1 MSKGCFFVFRKRIA
15 KKKSSIECEN
25 FQHEEMNYLSTKVDD
40 NILFIQNSLVHTED
54 LIIHNLSKNGVLL
67 FIESLVDLEKISDK
81 VLTRI
86 MGSEEEII
94 SDKKIVNLYDVTG
107 LLLDGYSIFI
117 SEGKTYAAAF
127 YTSSL
132 EKRTIQEPLS
142 EKVLRGSH
150 DGFIESLETNILLVR
165 RSIKNPNLL
174 VRYMTLGE
182 RSRTKIA
189 ILYIEDLM
197 NNDIVDELFRRLS
210 YLKADYIQSPGHIQ
224 EFIEDEAFSPFPQML
239 NTERPDRVVSNL
251 MEGRFAILAEASPTA
266 IIAPINF
273 FAFLQSPDDYNN
285 RWLIGSFITLFRILS
300 IMIAI
305 GLPAI
310 YIAVVSFH
318 YEVIPFELVF
328 ALKGTLEYV
337 PVVPFVEALSMLI
350 ILELLSEAATRLPS
364 PIAQTIGVVG
374 GLVIGTAVVEANL
387 VSNSMIVVVAL
398 TAVASYT
405 IPVTE
410 MGTSIR
416 LLGFPLMI
424 GSSLFGFVG
433 IVIGLM
439 LILVHLCKLESFGTP
454 YFSPLA
460 PFKLSENKDT
470 VIRLPLWMF
479 MKRPT
484 GTRPKDI
491 IRIGNPRG
499 WKRNE

>member
-1 MSKGCFFVFRKRIA
+1 MLRKWMAKG
-15 KKKSSIECEN
+15 KSSNEREN
-25 FQHEEMNYLSTKVDD
+25 LQQEEKKYFSSNIND
-40 NILFIQNSLVHTED
+40 NILFIQHSLVHTED
-54 LIIHNLSKNGVLL
+54 LIIHEVFEKGSLL
-67 FIESLVDLEKISDK
+67 FIESLVDLEKISDQ
-81 VLTRI
+81 VLTRT
-86 MGSEEEII
+86 MGSEDEII
-94 SDKKIVNLYDVTG
+94 CDKKIVNLYDATS
-107 LLLDGYSIFI
+107 LLLDGYCLFVP
-117 SEGKTYAAAF
+117 EGKTFAAAF
-127 YTSSL
+127 YTIAI
-132 EKRTIQEPLS
+132 EKRTIQEPIS

-150 DGFIESLETNILLVR
+150 DGFIESLETNIKLVR
-165 RSIKNPNLL
+165 RSIKNPKLL

-189 ILYIEDLM
+189 IIYIEDLM
-197 NNDIVDELFRRLS
+197 NNDIVNELFRRLS
-210 YLKADYIQSPGHIQ
+210 YVKVDYIQSPGSIQ

-251 MEGRFAILAEASPTA
+251 MEGRFAIFSEGSPTA

-285 RWLIGSFITLFRILS
+285 RWVIGSFITLFRLLS
-300 IMIAI
+300 ITIAI
-305 GLPAI
+305 GLPAL

-337 PVVPFVEALSMLI
+337 PVVPIVEALSMLI

-398 TAVASYT
+398 TAVASYA

-410 MGTSIR
+410 MGTTIR
-416 LLGFPLMI
+416 LMGFPLMI
-424 GSSLFGFVG
+424 GASLFGFIG

-439 LILVHLCKLESFGTP
+439 IILVHLCKLESFGTP

-460 PFKLSENKDT
+460 PLKLSENKST
-470 VIRLPLWMF
+470 IVRLPIWKLI
-479 MKRPT
+479 KRPT
-484 GTRPKDI
+484 STRPKDI
-491 IRIGNPRG
+491 VRTGNPRG

>member
-1 MSKGCFFVFRKRIA
+1 MLRKWM
-15 KKKSSIECEN
+15 KKVKTSNECEN
-25 FQHEEMNYLSTKVDD
+25 FQNKEVKSFSAKVDD
-40 NILFIQNSLVHTED
+40 DILFIKSSLVHTED
-54 LIIHNLSKNGVLL
+54 LIIHDLSEHGCLL

-86 MGSEEEII
+86 NSSNDEII
-94 SDKKIVNLYDVTG
+94 CDKKIVNLYDATS

-117 SEGKTYAAAF
+117 SEGKNYAAVF
-127 YTSSL
+127 YTSAF
-132 EKRTIQEPLS
+132 EKRAIQEPLS

-150 DGFIESLETNILLVR
+150 DGFIESLETNIQLVR
-165 RSIKNPNLL
+165 RSVKNPNLM

-182 RSRTKIA
+182 RSHTKIA
-189 ILYIEDLM
+189 IIYLEGLI
-197 NNDIVDELFRRLS
+197 NNDIVNELFRRLS
-210 YLKADYIQSPGHIQ
+210 YLKVDYIQSPGHIQ
-224 EFIEDEAFSPFPQML
+224 ECIEDEAFSPFPQML
-239 NTERPDRVVSNL
+239 NTERPDRVTSNL
-251 MEGRFAILAEASPTA
+251 MEGRFAILSEGSPTA

-305 GLPAI
+305 GLPAV

-318 YEVIPFELVF
+318 YEVIPFELLF

-337 PVVPFVEALSMLI
+337 PVAPIVEAMSMLI
-350 ILELLSEAATRLPS
+350 ILELLTEASTRLPS

-405 IPVTE
+405 VPVTE

-416 LLGFPLMI
+416 LLGFPLMVA
-424 GSSLFGFVG
+424 SSLFGFIG

-439 LILVHLCKLESFGTP
+439 MILVHLCKLESFGTP

-460 PFKLSENKDT
+460 PFKLSENKGT
-470 VIRLPLWMF
+470 IIRLPLWKF
-479 MKRPT
+479 IKRPT
-484 GTRPKDI
+484 STRPKDI
-491 IRIGNPRG
+491 IRIGNLRG